1 MHMNGL
7 LTVFR
12 KEISDHFSSKR
23 FIVLLA
29 LVYLSGLS
37 AVYVALQ
44 NISSELTGTDSGFI
58 FLKLF
63 TSSGG
68 VMPSFI
74 TFIALFIPIIGISFG
89 FDAINSERGGG
100 TLSKVLSQPIYR
112 DNVINAKFLAGI
124 STIAVLLG
132 SIVFIIGGVGLRTIG
147 VPPTPEEIIR
157 IFLFIAV
164 CIFYGAFWMGLAIL
178 FSIIFERMATSVLVA
193 VAIWL
198 FFTFFMPI
206 IINAIANSIAPITDT
221 ATASTILRNQSIVNI
236 MSRFSPPSLFTSIII
251 PILMPQIRTFGPV
264 FATDMQSMLPNP
276 LPIGQ
281 SVFLVWPHLT
291 TLIAL
296 TIICF
301 AISYVIFMRQEVRS
315 T

>member
-1 MHMNGL
+1 MNGL

-29 LVYLSGLS
+29 LVYLAGLS

-44 NISSELTGTDSGFI
+44 NIGSELAGAADSEFV

-63 TSSGG
+63 TSSGE

-74 TFIALFIPIIGISFG
+74 AFIGLFIPIIGIAFG
-89 FDAINSERGGG
+89 FDAINSERSSG

-112 DNVINAKFLAGI
+112 DSVINAKFLAGI
-124 STIAVLLG
+124 STIMVLLG
-132 SIVFIIGGVGLRTIG
+132 SIVFIIGGVGLRAIG
-147 VPPTPEEIIR
+147 VPPSPEEIIR
-157 IFLFIAV
+157 IFLFIAIG
-164 CIFYGAFWMGLAIL
+164 IFYGAFWMGLAIL

-193 VAIWL
+193 IAIWL

-206 IINAIANSIAPITDT
+206 IINAIANSIVPITDS
-221 ATASTILRNQSIVNI
+221 ATIATILRHQSIVSI
-236 MSRFSPPSLFTSIII
+236 MSRFSPPALFTSIII

-264 FATDMQSMLPNP
+264 FATDLQSMLPNP
-276 LPIGQ
+276 LPLGQ

-291 TLIAL
+291 TLVAL

-301 AISYVIFMRQEVRS
+301 AISYVIFMRQEIRS

>member
-1 MHMNGL
+1 MNGL

-29 LVYLSGLS
+29 LVYLAGLS
-37 AVYVALQ
+37 AVYAALQ
-44 NISSELTGTDSGFI
+44 NIGIELTGSSSEFI

-74 TFIALFIPIIGISFG
+74 TFIALFIPIIGIAFG
-89 FDAINSERGGG
+89 FDAINSERSGG

-112 DNVINAKFLAGI
+112 DSVINAKFLAGI
-124 STIAVLLG
+124 STITVLLC
-132 SIVFIIGGVGLRTIG
+132 SIVFIIGGVGLRSIG

-157 IFLFIAV
+157 IFLLVAI

-178 FSIIFERMATSVLVA
+178 FSILFERMATSVLVA

-206 IINAIANSIAPITDT
+206 IINAIANSIAPITDNPTT
-221 ATASTILRNQSIVNI
+221 AAIIKNQSII
-236 MSRFSPPSLFTSIII
+236 LTLSRFSPTSLFSFIIT
-251 PILMPQIRTFGPV
+251 PILMPNVRTFGLV
-264 FATDMQSMLPNP
+264 LSTDVPGIMPENP
-276 LPIGQ
+276 LPLGQ
-281 SVFLVWPHLT
+281 SIMLIWPYLTALV
-291 TLIAL
+291 AL